1 MTAQLLA
8 SVLTDP
14 SIGGLPTYVF
24 IIIAAAV
31 LIIGIIVLIA
41 VSKAGTKKAKR
52 KATRIIEETP
62 QPAPDNEE
70 SAPEAQDVPVAE
82 IPDVTTTVGENEEVN
97 LSTLPEDSS
106 VGDQKI
112 EEEPK
117 QAQPEPQPVYQQ
129 PAPQPEP
136 QPQPVYQQ
144 PVYQQPAP
152 QPEPQPQP
160 VYQQPAPQPEPQPEP
175 QPVYQQP
182 APQPEPQPQPVYQQ
196 PAPQPEPQPQP
207 VYQQPV
213 YQQPAPQPE
222 PQPAPAQEAAAA
234 PQPEAVVVAPV
245 KPKRVPPVRKKAEP
259 AAATTPKQPSNVT
272 VLFDLP
278 ETGGARGKYVIVKDE
293 SNPDRPYKF
302 QLKANN
308 GQILYES
315 ENYKSKPQS
324 KSIKAFRNTLQN
336 GTYTI
341 DSEKNGTFRYKL
353 FKPDGVTLYGVGEG
367 YKSKEAAESAVN
379 SVKYFAENSNTLE
392 DTTVNV

>member
-1 MTAQLLA
+1 MAAQLLA

-41 VSKAGTKKAKR
+41 VSKSGTKKAKK
-52 KATRIIEETP
+52 KATRIVEETP

-160 VYQQPAPQPEPQPEP
+160 VYQQPAPQPEPQP
-175 QPVYQQP
+175 
-182 APQPEPQPQPVYQQ
+182 
-196 PAPQPEPQPQP
+196 
-207 VYQQPV
+207 
-213 YQQPAPQPE
+213 
-222 PQPAPAQEAAAA
+222 APAQEAAAA

-259 AAATTPKQPSNVT
+259 AAAPQPKQPSNVT

>member
-1 MTAQLLA
+1 MAAQLLA

-136 QPQPVYQQ
+136 QP
-144 PVYQQPAP
+144 
-152 QPEPQPQP
+152 E
-160 VYQQPAPQPEPQPEP
+160 
-175 QPVYQQP
+175 
-182 APQPEPQPQPVYQQ
+182 PQPVYQQ

-259 AAATTPKQPSNVT
+259 AAAPQPKQPSNVT

>member
-1 MTAQLLA
+1 MAAQLLA

-41 VSKAGTKKAKR
+41 VSRAGTKKAKR
-52 KATRIIEETP
+52 KATRIVEETP

-70 SAPEAQDVPVAE
+70 AAPEAQDVPVAE

-160 VYQQPAPQPEPQPEP
+160 VYQQPAPQPEPQP
-175 QPVYQQP
+175 
-182 APQPEPQPQPVYQQ
+182 
-196 PAPQPEPQPQP
+196 
-207 VYQQPV
+207 
-213 YQQPAPQPE
+213 
-222 PQPAPAQEAAAA
+222 APAQEAAAA

-259 AAATTPKQPSNVT
+259 AAAPQPKQPSNVT

>member
-1 MTAQLLA
+1 MAAQLLA

-41 VSKAGTKKAKR
+41 VSKSGTKKAKK
-52 KATRIIEETP
+52 KATRIVEETP

-152 QPEPQPQP
+152 QPEPQP
-160 VYQQPAPQPEPQPEP
+160 VYRQPEP

-182 APQPEPQPQPVYQQ
+182 APQPQ
-196 PAPQPEPQPQP
+196 
-207 VYQQPV
+207 
-213 YQQPAPQPE
+213 PQPE

-259 AAATTPKQPSNVT
+259 AAAPQPKQPSNVT

-353 FKPDGVTLYGVGEG
+353 FKADGSLYGVGEG
-367 YKSKEAAESAVN
+367 YKTRASAESALE
-379 SVKYFAENSNTLE
+379 SVKNFCNTSNVLE
-392 DTTVNV
+392 DTTVEEKK

>member
-1 MTAQLLA
+1 MAAQLLA

-41 VSKAGTKKAKR
+41 VSRAGTKKAKR
-52 KATRIIEETP
+52 KATRIVEETP

-70 SAPEAQDVPVAE
+70 AAPEAQDVPVAE

-160 VYQQPAPQPEPQPEP
+160 VYQQPAPQPE
-175 QPVYQQP
+175 
-182 APQPEPQPQPVYQQ
+182 
-196 PAPQPEPQPQP
+196 
-207 VYQQPV
+207 
-213 YQQPAPQPE
+213 PQPE

>member
-1 MTAQLLA
+1 MAAQLLA

-31 LIIGIIVLIA
+31 LIIGIIILIA
-41 VSKAGTKKAKR
+41 VSKSGTKKAKK

-70 SAPEAQDVPVAE
+70 AAPEAQDVPVAE
-82 IPDVTTTVGENEEVN
+82 IPDVTTTVGDNEEVN

-106 VGDQKI
+106 VGSQTI
-112 EEEPK
+112 EEEQPAQ

-129 PAPQPEP
+129 PVQ
-136 QPQPVYQQ
+136 
-144 PVYQQPAP
+144 
-152 QPEPQPQP
+152 
-160 VYQQPAPQPEPQPEP
+160 QPEP

-182 APQPEPQPQPVYQQ
+182 VQ
-196 PAPQPEPQPQP
+196 
-207 VYQQPV
+207 
-213 YQQPAPQPE
+213 QPE

-259 AAATTPKQPSNVT
+259 AAAAAAPKQPSNVT
-272 VLFDLP
+272 ILFDLP
-278 ETGGARGKYVIVKDE
+278 ENGGVRGKYVIIRDA

-379 SVKYFAENSNTLE
+379 SVKYFAENSNVLE
-392 DTTVNV
+392 DSTIEG

>member
-1 MTAQLLA
+1 MAAQLLA

-136 QPQPVYQQ
+136 QP
-144 PVYQQPAP
+144 
-152 QPEPQPQP
+152 
-160 VYQQPAPQPEPQPEP
+160 
-175 QPVYQQP
+175 
-182 APQPEPQPQPVYQQ
+182 
-196 PAPQPEPQPQP
+196 
-207 VYQQPV
+207 
-213 YQQPAPQPE
+213 
-222 PQPAPAQEAAAA
+222 APAQEAAAA

-259 AAATTPKQPSNVT
+259 AAAPQPKQPSNVT

>member
-1 MTAQLLA
+1 MAAQLLA

-41 VSKAGTKKAKR
+41 VSKSGTKKAKK
-52 KATRIIEETP
+52 KATRIVEETP

-152 QPEPQPQP
+152 QPEPQP
-160 VYQQPAPQPEPQPEP
+160 
-175 QPVYQQP
+175 
-182 APQPEPQPQPVYQQ
+182 
-196 PAPQPEPQPQP
+196 
-207 VYQQPV
+207 
-213 YQQPAPQPE
+213 E

-245 KPKRVPPVRKKAEP
+245 KPKRVPPVRKKAES
-259 AAATTPKQPSNVT
+259 AAATQPKQPSNVT

>member
-1 MTAQLLA
+1 MAAQLLA

-41 VSKAGTKKAKR
+41 VSKSGTKKAKK

-70 SAPEAQDVPVAE
+70 AAPEAQDVPVAE

-117 QAQPEPQPVYQQ
+117 QAQPEPQPQPVY
-129 PAPQPEP
+129 QPEP

-152 QPEPQPQP
+152 QPEPQP
-160 VYQQPAPQPEPQPEP
+160 VYQQPAPQPEP

-182 APQPEPQPQPVYQQ
+182 APQPE
-196 PAPQPEPQPQP
+196 
-207 VYQQPV
+207 
-213 YQQPAPQPE
+213 PQPE

-245 KPKRVPPVRKKAEP
+245 KPKRVPPVRKKADP
-259 AAATTPKQPSNVT
+259 AAAPQPKQPSNVT

-302 QLKANN
+302 Q
-308 GQILYES
+308 
-315 ENYKSKPQS
+315 NYKSKPQS

>member
-1 MTAQLLA
+1 MAAQLLA

-136 QPQPVYQQ
+136 QP
-144 PVYQQPAP
+144 
-152 QPEPQPQP
+152 E
-160 VYQQPAPQPEPQPEP
+160 
-175 QPVYQQP
+175 
-182 APQPEPQPQPVYQQ
+182 PQPVYQQ

-367 YKSKEAAESAVN
+367 YKTKEAAESAVN

>member
-41 VSKAGTKKAKR
+41 VSKSGTKKAKK
-52 KATRIIEETP
+52 KATRIVEETP

-70 SAPEAQDVPVAE
+70 AAPETQDVPVAE

-152 QPEPQPQP
+152 QPEPQP
-160 VYQQPAPQPEPQPEP
+160 
-175 QPVYQQP
+175 
-182 APQPEPQPQPVYQQ
+182 
-196 PAPQPEPQPQP
+196 
-207 VYQQPV
+207 V

-259 AAATTPKQPSNVT
+259 AAASQPKQPSNVT

>member
-1 MTAQLLA
+1 MAAQLLA

-31 LIIGIIVLIA
+31 LIIGIIILIA
-41 VSKAGTKKAKR
+41 VSRAGTKKAKK

-70 SAPEAQDVPVAE
+70 AAPETQDVPVAE
-82 IPDVTTTVGENEEVN
+82 IPDVTTTVGDNEEVN

-106 VGDQKI
+106 VGSQTI
-112 EEEPK
+112 EEEQPAQ
-117 QAQPEPQPVYQQ
+117 QAQPAPQPVYQQPVQQPAPQPVYQQPVQQPEPQPVYQQ
-129 PAPQPEP
+129 PVQ
-136 QPQPVYQQ
+136 
-144 PVYQQPAP
+144 
-152 QPEPQPQP
+152 
-160 VYQQPAPQPEPQPEP
+160 
-175 QPVYQQP
+175 
-182 APQPEPQPQPVYQQ
+182 
-196 PAPQPEPQPQP
+196 
-207 VYQQPV
+207 
-213 YQQPAPQPE
+213 QPE
-222 PQPAPAQEAAAA
+222 PQPAPVQEAAAA

-259 AAATTPKQPSNVT
+259 AAAAAATKQPSNVT
-272 VLFDLP
+272 ILFDLP
-278 ETGGARGKYVIVKDE
+278 ENGGVRGKYVIIRDA

-379 SVKYFAENSNTLE
+379 SVKYFAENSNVLE
-392 DTTVNV
+392 DSTIEG

>member
-1 MTAQLLA
+1 MAAQLLA

-41 VSKAGTKKAKR
+41 VSKSGTKKAKR
-52 KATRIIEETP
+52 KATRIVEETP

-70 SAPEAQDVPVAE
+70 AAPETQDVPVAE

-117 QAQPEPQPVYQQ
+117 QAQPE
-129 PAPQPEP
+129 
-136 QPQPVYQQ
+136 
-144 PVYQQPAP
+144 
-152 QPEPQPQP
+152 
-160 VYQQPAPQPEPQPEP
+160 
-175 QPVYQQP
+175 
-182 APQPEPQPQPVYQQ
+182 PQPVYQQ

>member
-1 MTAQLLA
+1 MAAQLLA

-52 KATRIIEETP
+52 KATRIVEETP

-70 SAPEAQDVPVAE
+70 AAPEAQDVPVAE

-136 QPQPVYQQ
+136 QP
-144 PVYQQPAP
+144 
-152 QPEPQPQP
+152 

-182 APQPEPQPQPVYQQ
+182 APQPE
-196 PAPQPEPQPQP
+196 
-207 VYQQPV
+207 
-213 YQQPAPQPE
+213 PQPE

-259 AAATTPKQPSNVT
+259 AAAPQPKQPSNVT

-315 ENYKSKPQS
+315 ENYKSKPQG

>member
-136 QPQPVYQQ
+136 QP
-144 PVYQQPAP
+144 
-152 QPEPQPQP
+152 
-160 VYQQPAPQPEPQPEP
+160 EP

-182 APQPEPQPQPVYQQ
+182 APQPEPQP
-196 PAPQPEPQPQP
+196 
-207 VYQQPV
+207 QPV

-259 AAATTPKQPSNVT
+259 AAAPQSKQPSNVT

>member
-152 QPEPQPQP
+152 QPEPQP
-160 VYQQPAPQPEPQPEP
+160 
-175 QPVYQQP
+175 
-182 APQPEPQPQPVYQQ
+182 
-196 PAPQPEPQPQP
+196 
-207 VYQQPV
+207 
-213 YQQPAPQPE
+213 
-222 PQPAPAQEAAAA
+222 APAQEAAAA

-259 AAATTPKQPSNVT
+259 AAAPQSKQPSNVT

>member
-1 MTAQLLA
+1 MAAQLLA

-41 VSKAGTKKAKR
+41 VSKSGTKKAKR

-70 SAPEAQDVPVAE
+70 AAPEAQDVPVAE

-136 QPQPVYQQ
+136 QP
-144 PVYQQPAP
+144 
-152 QPEPQPQP
+152 E
-160 VYQQPAPQPEPQPEP
+160 
-175 QPVYQQP
+175 
-182 APQPEPQPQPVYQQ
+182 PQPVYQQ

-213 YQQPAPQPE
+213 YQQPAPQPQ

>member
-1 MTAQLLA
+1 MAAQLLA

-41 VSKAGTKKAKR
+41 VSKSGTKKAKK
-52 KATRIIEETP
+52 KATRIVEETP

-70 SAPEAQDVPVAE
+70 AAPEAQDVPVAE

-136 QPQPVYQQ
+136 QP
-144 PVYQQPAP
+144 
-152 QPEPQPQP
+152 
-160 VYQQPAPQPEPQPEP
+160 
-175 QPVYQQP
+175 
-182 APQPEPQPQPVYQQ
+182 
-196 PAPQPEPQPQP
+196 
-207 VYQQPV
+207 
-213 YQQPAPQPE
+213 E

-259 AAATTPKQPSNVT
+259 AAATQPKQPSNVT

>member
-41 VSKAGTKKAKR
+41 VSKSGTKKAKK
-52 KATRIIEETP
+52 KATRIVEETP

-70 SAPEAQDVPVAE
+70 AAPEAQDVPVAE

-136 QPQPVYQQ
+136 QPEPQ
-144 PVYQQPAP
+144 PVYQQPAQ

-160 VYQQPAPQPEPQPEP
+160 VYQQPAPQPQ
-175 QPVYQQP
+175 
-182 APQPEPQPQPVYQQ
+182 
-196 PAPQPEPQPQP
+196 
-207 VYQQPV
+207 
-213 YQQPAPQPE
+213 PQPE

-259 AAATTPKQPSNVT
+259 AAASQPKQPSNVT

>member
-1 MTAQLLA
+1 MAAQLLA

-41 VSKAGTKKAKR
+41 VSKSGTKKAKK
-52 KATRIIEETP
+52 KATRIVEETP

-117 QAQPEPQPVYQQ
+117 QAQPEPQPQPVYQQ

-152 QPEPQPQP
+152 QPEPQP
-160 VYQQPAPQPEPQPEP
+160 VYQQPAPQPE
-175 QPVYQQP
+175 
-182 APQPEPQPQPVYQQ
+182 
-196 PAPQPEPQPQP
+196 
-207 VYQQPV
+207 
-213 YQQPAPQPE
+213 PQPE

-245 KPKRVPPVRKKAEP
+245 KPKRVPPVRKKADP
-259 AAATTPKQPSNVT
+259 AAAPQPKQPSNVT

-367 YKSKEAAESAVN
+367 YKTKEAAESAVN

>member
-1 MTAQLLA
+1 MAAQLLA

-41 VSKAGTKKAKR
+41 VSKSGTKKAKK
-52 KATRIIEETP
+52 KATRIVEETP

-152 QPEPQPQP
+152 QP
-160 VYQQPAPQPEPQPEP
+160 VYQQPAPQPQ
-175 QPVYQQP
+175 
-182 APQPEPQPQPVYQQ
+182 
-196 PAPQPEPQPQP
+196 
-207 VYQQPV
+207 
-213 YQQPAPQPE
+213 PQPE

-259 AAATTPKQPSNVT
+259 AAAPQPKQPSNVT

>member
-1 MTAQLLA
+1 MAVQLLA

-31 LIIGIIVLIA
+31 LVLGIIILIA
-41 VSKAGTKKAKR
+41 VSKSGTKKAKK
-52 KATRIIEETP
+52 KATRIIEETS

-70 SAPEAQDVPVAE
+70 AAPETQDVPVAE

-106 VGDQKI
+106 VGNQTI

-117 QAQPEPQPVYQQ
+117 QAQPEPQPVQQ
-129 PAPQPEP
+129 QPEP
-136 QPQPVYQQ
+136 QPVQQQPVYQQ

-160 VYQQPAPQPEPQPEP
+160 VYQQPEPQPVYQQP
-175 QPVYQQP
+175 VYQQPVYQQP
-182 APQPEPQPQPVYQQ
+182 APQPEPQPQPVYQ
-196 PAPQPEPQPQP
+196 
-207 VYQQPV
+207 
-213 YQQPAPQPE
+213 QPE

-259 AAATTPKQPSNVT
+259 KAAQPAAPAASSSQPANVT

-278 ETGGARGKYVIVKDE
+278 ETGGARGKYVIIKDE
-293 SNPDRPYKF
+293 SNAMRPFKF

-315 ENYKSKPQS
+315 ENYKIKPKTKQ
-324 KSIKAFRNTLQN
+324 IEAFRNTLKN

-353 FKPDGVTLYGVGEG
+353 FKADGVTLYGVGEG

-379 SVKYFAENSNTLE
+379 SVKYFAENSNILE
-392 DTTVNV
+392 DSTIEA

>member
-1 MTAQLLA
+1 MAAQLLA

-41 VSKAGTKKAKR
+41 VSKSGTKKAKK

-70 SAPEAQDVPVAE
+70 AAPETQDVPVAE

-136 QPQPVYQQ
+136 QPVYQQ
-144 PVYQQPAP
+144 PVQ
-152 QPEPQPQP
+152 
-160 VYQQPAPQPEPQPEP
+160 
-175 QPVYQQP
+175 
-182 APQPEPQPQPVYQQ
+182 
-196 PAPQPEPQPQP
+196 
-207 VYQQPV
+207 
-213 YQQPAPQPE
+213 QPE

>member
-1 MTAQLLA
+1 MAAQLLA

-31 LIIGIIVLIA
+31 LIIGIIILIA
-41 VSKAGTKKAKR
+41 VSKSGTKKAKK

-70 SAPEAQDVPVAE
+70 AAPETQDVPVAE
-82 IPDVTTTVGENEEVN
+82 IPDVTTTVGDNEEVN

-106 VGDQKI
+106 VGSQTI
-112 EEEPK
+112 EEEQPAQ
-117 QAQPEPQPVYQQ
+117 QAQPAPQPVYQQPVQQPEPQPVYQQ
-129 PAPQPEP
+129 PVQ
-136 QPQPVYQQ
+136 
-144 PVYQQPAP
+144 
-152 QPEPQPQP
+152 
-160 VYQQPAPQPEPQPEP
+160 QPEP

-182 APQPEPQPQPVYQQ
+182 VQ
-196 PAPQPEPQPQP
+196 
-207 VYQQPV
+207 
-213 YQQPAPQPE
+213 QPE
-222 PQPAPAQEAAAA
+222 PQPAPVQEAAAA

-259 AAATTPKQPSNVT
+259 AAAAAATKQPSNVT
-272 VLFDLP
+272 ILFDLP
-278 ETGGARGKYVIVKDE
+278 ENGGVRGKYVIIRDA

-379 SVKYFAENSNTLE
+379 SVKYFAENSNVLE
-392 DTTVNV
+392 DSTIEG

>member
-1 MTAQLLA
+1 MAAQLLA

-41 VSKAGTKKAKR
+41 VSKSGTKKAKR
-52 KATRIIEETP
+52 KATRIVEETP

-70 SAPEAQDVPVAE
+70 SAPETQDVPVAE

-152 QPEPQPQP
+152 QPEPQP
-160 VYQQPAPQPEPQPEP
+160 
-175 QPVYQQP
+175 
-182 APQPEPQPQPVYQQ
+182 
-196 PAPQPEPQPQP
+196 

-259 AAATTPKQPSNVT
+259 SAATTPKQPSNVT

>member
-1 MTAQLLA
+1 MAAQLLA

-41 VSKAGTKKAKR
+41 VSKSGTKKAKR
-52 KATRIIEETP
+52 KATRIVEETP

-136 QPQPVYQQ
+136 
-144 PVYQQPAP
+144 
-152 QPEPQPQP
+152 
-160 VYQQPAPQPEPQPEP
+160 
-175 QPVYQQP
+175 
-182 APQPEPQPQPVYQQ
+182 
-196 PAPQPEPQPQP
+196 
-207 VYQQPV
+207 QPV

>member
-41 VSKAGTKKAKR
+41 VSKSGTKKAKK
-52 KATRIIEETP
+52 KATRIVEETP

-136 QPQPVYQQ
+136 QP
-144 PVYQQPAP
+144 
-152 QPEPQPQP
+152 E
-160 VYQQPAPQPEPQPEP
+160 
-175 QPVYQQP
+175 
-182 APQPEPQPQPVYQQ
+182 PQPVYQQ

>member
-41 VSKAGTKKAKR
+41 VSKSGTKKAKR

-70 SAPEAQDVPVAE
+70 AAPEAQDVPVAE

-136 QPQPVYQQ
+136 QPEPQPAPQPEPQ
-144 PVYQQPAP
+144 PVYQQPAPQPQP

-160 VYQQPAPQPEPQPEP
+160 VYQQPAPQPEPQP
-175 QPVYQQP
+175 
-182 APQPEPQPQPVYQQ
+182 APS
-196 PAPQPEPQPQP
+196 
-207 VYQQPV
+207 
-213 YQQPAPQPE
+213 
-222 PQPAPAQEAAAA
+222 QEAAAA

-259 AAATTPKQPSNVT
+259 AAATQPKQPSNVT

-367 YKSKEAAESAVN
+367 YKTKEAAESAVN

>member
-1 MTAQLLA
+1 MAAQLLA

-41 VSKAGTKKAKR
+41 VSKSGTKKAKR
-52 KATRIIEETP
+52 KATRIVEETP

-70 SAPEAQDVPVAE
+70 AAPEAQDVPVAE

-117 QAQPEPQPVYQQ
+117 QAQPEAQPVYQQ
-129 PAPQPEP
+129 PA
-136 QPQPVYQQ
+136 
-144 PVYQQPAP
+144 
-152 QPEPQPQP
+152 
-160 VYQQPAPQPEPQPEP
+160 PQPEP

-196 PAPQPEPQPQP
+196 PAPQPE
-207 VYQQPV
+207 
-213 YQQPAPQPE
+213 PQPE

-259 AAATTPKQPSNVT
+259 AAATQPKQPSNVT

>member
-1 MTAQLLA
+1 MAAQLLA

-41 VSKAGTKKAKR
+41 VSKSGTKKAKK
-52 KATRIIEETP
+52 KATRIVEETP

-160 VYQQPAPQPEPQPEP
+160 VYQQP
-175 QPVYQQP
+175 
-182 APQPEPQPQPVYQQ
+182 
-196 PAPQPEPQPQP
+196 
-207 VYQQPV
+207 V

-259 AAATTPKQPSNVT
+259 AAAPQPKQPSNVT

>member
-1 MTAQLLA
+1 MAAQLLA

-136 QPQPVYQQ
+136 QP
-144 PVYQQPAP
+144 
-152 QPEPQPQP
+152 E
-160 VYQQPAPQPEPQPEP
+160 
-175 QPVYQQP
+175 
-182 APQPEPQPQPVYQQ
+182 PQPVYQQ

-213 YQQPAPQPE
+213 YQQPAPQPQPQPE

-367 YKSKEAAESAVN
+367 YKTKEAAESAVN

>member
-1 MTAQLLA
+1 MAAQLLA

-31 LIIGIIVLIA
+31 LIIGIIILIA
-41 VSKAGTKKAKR
+41 VSRAGTKKAKK

-70 SAPEAQDVPVAE
+70 AAPETQDVPVAE
-82 IPDVTTTVGENEEVN
+82 IPDVTTTVGDNEEVN

-106 VGDQKI
+106 VGSQTI
-112 EEEPK
+112 EEEQPAQ
-117 QAQPEPQPVYQQ
+117 QAQPAPQPVYQQPEPQPEQQPEPQPVYQQ
-129 PAPQPEP
+129 PVQ
-136 QPQPVYQQ
+136 
-144 PVYQQPAP
+144 
-152 QPEPQPQP
+152 
-160 VYQQPAPQPEPQPEP
+160 QPEP

-182 APQPEPQPQPVYQQ
+182 VQ
-196 PAPQPEPQPQP
+196 
-207 VYQQPV
+207 
-213 YQQPAPQPE
+213 QPE
-222 PQPAPAQEAAAA
+222 PQPAPVQEAAAA

-259 AAATTPKQPSNVT
+259 AAAAAATKQPSNVT
-272 VLFDLP
+272 ILFDLP
-278 ETGGARGKYVIVKDE
+278 ENGGVRGKYVIVRDA

-367 YKSKEAAESAVN
+367 YKTKEAAESAVN

>member
-136 QPQPVYQQ
+136 QP
-144 PVYQQPAP
+144 
-152 QPEPQPQP
+152 E
-160 VYQQPAPQPEPQPEP
+160 
-175 QPVYQQP
+175 
-182 APQPEPQPQPVYQQ
+182 PQPVYQQ

-259 AAATTPKQPSNVT
+259 AAATQPKQPSNVT

>member
-1 MTAQLLA
+1 M
-8 SVLTDP
+8 
-14 SIGGLPTYVF
+14 F
-24 IIIAAAV
+24 IVIAAAV
-31 LIIGIIVLIA
+31 LIISIIILIA
-41 VSKAGTKKAKR
+41 VSRAGTKKAKK
-52 KATRIIEETP
+52 KATRIVEETP

-70 SAPEAQDVPVAE
+70 AAPEAQDVPVAE
-82 IPDVTTTVGENEEVN
+82 IPDVTTTVGENEEGN

-160 VYQQPAPQPEPQPEP
+160 VYQQP
-175 QPVYQQP
+175 
-182 APQPEPQPQPVYQQ
+182 
-196 PAPQPEPQPQP
+196 
-207 VYQQPV
+207 V

-245 KPKRVPPVRKKAEP
+245 KPKRVPPIRKKAEP
-259 AAATTPKQPSNVT
+259 AAAPQPKQPSNVT

>member
-1 MTAQLLA
+1 MAAQLLA

-41 VSKAGTKKAKR
+41 VSKSGTKKAKK
-52 KATRIIEETP
+52 KATRIVEETP

-70 SAPEAQDVPVAE
+70 AAPEAQDVPVAE

-152 QPEPQPQP
+152 QPEPQP
-160 VYQQPAPQPEPQPEP
+160 
-175 QPVYQQP
+175 
-182 APQPEPQPQPVYQQ
+182 
-196 PAPQPEPQPQP
+196 

-259 AAATTPKQPSNVT
+259 AAASQPKQPSNVT

>member
-1 MTAQLLA
+1 MAVQLLA

-31 LIIGIIVLIA
+31 LVLGIIILIA
-41 VSKAGTKKAKR
+41 VSKSGTKKAKK
-52 KATRIIEETP
+52 KATRIIEETS

-70 SAPEAQDVPVAE
+70 AAPETQDVPVAE

-106 VGDQKI
+106 VGNQTI

-117 QAQPEPQPVYQQ
+117 QAQPEPQPVQQ
-129 PAPQPEP
+129 QPEP
-136 QPQPVYQQ
+136 QPVYQQPVYQQ

-160 VYQQPAPQPEPQPEP
+160 VYQ
-175 QPVYQQP
+175 
-182 APQPEPQPQPVYQQ
+182 
-196 PAPQPEPQPQP
+196 
-207 VYQQPV
+207 
-213 YQQPAPQPE
+213 QPE

-259 AAATTPKQPSNVT
+259 KAAQPAAPAASSSQPANVT

-278 ETGGARGKYVIVKDE
+278 ETGGARGKYVIIKDE
-293 SNPDRPYKF
+293 SNAMRPFKF

-315 ENYKSKPQS
+315 ENYKIKPKTKQ
-324 KSIKAFRNTLQN
+324 IEAFRNTLKN

-353 FKPDGVTLYGVGEG
+353 FKADGVTLYGVGEG

-379 SVKYFAENSNTLE
+379 SVKYFAENSNILE
-392 DTTVNV
+392 DSTIEA

>member
-1 MTAQLLA
+1 MAAQLLA

-52 KATRIIEETP
+52 KATRIVEETP

-70 SAPEAQDVPVAE
+70 AAPEAQDVPVAE

-175 QPVYQQP
+175 QP
-182 APQPEPQPQPVYQQ
+182 
-196 PAPQPEPQPQP
+196 
-207 VYQQPV
+207 
-213 YQQPAPQPE
+213 
-222 PQPAPAQEAAAA
+222 APAQEAAAA

-259 AAATTPKQPSNVT
+259 AAAPQPKQPSNVT

>member
-41 VSKAGTKKAKR
+41 VSKSGTKKAKK
-52 KATRIIEETP
+52 KATRIVEETP

-70 SAPEAQDVPVAE
+70 SAPETQDVPVAE

-117 QAQPEPQPVYQQ
+117 QAQPE
-129 PAPQPEP
+129 
-136 QPQPVYQQ
+136 
-144 PVYQQPAP
+144 
-152 QPEPQPQP
+152 
-160 VYQQPAPQPEPQPEP
+160 
-175 QPVYQQP
+175 
-182 APQPEPQPQPVYQQ
+182 PQPVYQQ